1 MTRTESM
8 KKIHYALALGFLML
22 TPTAVIHA
30 AVSGLVVCGNTVA
43 AGVTTDACGWVDV
56 VNQISVVINFLIFK
70 IAAPLGAIMFAYAG
84 FLYITNGGNESK
96 IKQAHDMFLYVF
108 IGLVVALA
116 AWLTMNFVLEFF
128 LGAGSSFNFL
138 SV

>member
-1 MTRTESM
+1 
-8 KKIHYALALGFLML
+8 ML
-22 TPTAVIHA
+22 
-30 AVSGLVVCGNTVA
+30 
-43 AGVTTDACGWVDV
+43 
-56 VNQISVVINFLIFK
+56 NFLIFK

-96 IKQAHDMFLYVF
+96 IKQAHDVFLYVF
-108 IGLVVALA
+108 IGLVVSLA
-116 AWLTMNFVLEFF
+116 AWLLMNFILEFF